1 MVAKLARLFEH
12 WAKTGRLPLYYKP
25 ESAAVT
31 FLDLVV
37 ATPRNKAVIGSPL
50 GRAALKTHVA
60 MAVDLFLRG
69 CGPHN
74 E

>member
-1 MVAKLARLFEH
+1 MA
-12 WAKTGRLPLYYKP
+12 T
-25 ESAAVT
+25 T

-37 ATPRNKAVIGSPL
+37 ATPRNKAVIGVPL

-60 MAVDLFLRG
+60 VAVDLFLHG
-69 CGPHN
+69 CGPRD